1 MSTPAAE
8 ETVHDLVGVGI
19 GPFNLGLAAL
29 AEPLEL
35 DCVFLDSGEEFRW
48 HPGMMLDSATIQV
61 PFMADLVT
69 MADPTSKYSFLNWLK
84 QVGRLYPFYIR
95 EDFHALRAEFDQY
108 YRWVAGQLNS
118 LRWGRTV
125 EQVDYDA
132 ESDLFTVT
140 ALREGSDMEGSGVET
155 YRAHSLV
162 LGIGTEA
169 FLPAPLRELAEQAP
183 ERIRHTSR
191 FLDERQQALADGS
204 VAVIGSGQSAAE
216 VYLELLESQP
226 EHGAR
231 LEWITR
237 SARFQ
242 PMEDTRLTLEMTSPE
257 YTDHFHGL
265 PTPRRDEL
273 LAQQQTLYKGISADL
288 VDRIYEALYRHS
300 AVREVDTALLTDA
313 EVTSAVAGPE
323 GVELSLHH
331 RQTGQ
336 RSRRQVGQIIAAT
349 GYRPRRPEFLAPVEP
364 LLRRLPDGRLDVT
377 RDYRIDSL
385 GGSDENGSREQGD
398 GAGEAGRGRIF
409 VQNGEEHTHGLSAPD
424 LGMGAYRSA
433 RILASLTGREVYP
446 LERRIAFQDFGPA
459 EQTQETRA

>member
-1 MSTPAAE
+1 MSAAAAQE
-8 ETVHDLVGVGI
+8 QIHDLVGVGI

-35 DCVFLDSGEEFRW
+35 DCVFLDSEEEFRW
-48 HPGMMLDSATIQV
+48 HHGMMLDAATIQV

-108 YRWVAGQLNS
+108 YRWAAGQLDS
-118 LRWGRTV
+118 LRWARTV

-140 ALREGSDMEGSGVET
+140 ALREGSGVET
-155 YRAHSLV
+155 YWARSLV
-162 LGIGTEA
+162 LGIGTEPY
-169 FLPAPLRELAEQAP
+169 LPAPLRELADQAP

-191 FLDERQQALADGS
+191 FLDEREQALSQRS
-204 VAVIGSGQSAAE
+204 VAVVGSGQSAAE

-226 EHGAR
+226 EHRAR
-231 LEWITR
+231 VEWITR
-237 SARFQ
+237 SPRFQ

-265 PTPRRDEL
+265 PVPQRDEL
-273 LAQQQTLYKGISADL
+273 LVQQQTLYKGISADL

-300 AVREVDTALLTDA
+300 AVRAMDTALLADA
-313 EVTSAVAGPE
+313 EVTSAVAVPE

-331 RQTGQ
+331 SQTGQ
-336 RSRRQVGQIIAAT
+336 SSRRQVGQIVAAT
-349 GYRPRRPEFLAPVEP
+349 GYRPRRPDFLAPVEK
-364 LLRRLPDGRLDVT
+364 LLRRMPDGRLDVT
-377 RDYRIDSL
+377 RDYRIDALEGS
-385 GGSDENGSREQGD
+385 GGDES
-398 GAGEAGRGRIF
+398 ARGRIF

>member
-1 MSTPAAE
+1 MSTAAAE
-8 ETVHDLVGVGI
+8 EKIHDLVGVGI

-29 AEPLEL
+29 AAPLEL
-35 DCVFLDSGEEFRW
+35 DCVFLDSEEEFRW
-48 HPGMMLDSATIQV
+48 HHGMMLDGATIQV

-69 MADPTSKYSFLNWLK
+69 MADPTSRYSFLNWLK

-108 YRWVAGQLNS
+108 YRWVAGQLDS

-140 ALREGSDMEGSGVET
+140 ALREGSGLEGSGVEGSGVET
-155 YRAHSLV
+155 YWARSLV
-162 LGIGTEA
+162 LGIGTEPH
-169 FLPAPLRELAEQAP
+169 LPAPLRELAEQAP

-191 FLDERQQALADGS
+191 FLDEREQALSQRS
-204 VAVIGSGQSAAE
+204 VAVVGSGQSAAE

-231 LEWITR
+231 VEWITR

-242 PMEDTRLTLEMTSPE
+242 PMEDTPLTLEMTSPE
-257 YTDHFHGL
+257 YTDHFHAL
-265 PTPRRDEL
+265 PAPRRDEL
-273 LAQQQTLYKGISADL
+273 LAQQQTLYKGISAEL

-300 AVREVDTALLTDA
+300 AVREMDTVLLADA
-313 EVTSAVAGPE
+313 EVTSAVAGPD

-331 RQTGQ
+331 SQTGQ
-336 RSRRQVGQIIAAT
+336 SSRHQVGQIVAAT
-349 GYRPRRPEFLAPVEP
+349 GYRPRRPDFLAPVEK
-364 LLRRLPDGRLDVT
+364 LLRRMPDGRLDVT
-377 RDYRIDSL
+377 RDYRIDALEGS
-385 GGSDENGSREQGD
+385 GGDES
-398 GAGEAGRGRIF
+398 ARGRIF